1 MTLAGGTSLT
11 LAGEDSFFTT
21 PPDGKAVL
29 APDKDDDGG
38 LPRTRPRRL
47 GLTLNVCIFL
57 FFGLGFVE
65 DGIAGSPSVFGR
77 FGAGVEFAS
86 LSGNGRLDD
95 DDGASAGVM
104 VLDEDK
110 LGWRTDDTLD

>member
-1 MTLAGGTSLT
+1 MTLAGGKSLT

-38 LPRTRPRRL
+38 LPRTRPKRL

-65 DGIAGSPSVFGR
+65 DGIAGSPSV
-77 FGAGVEFAS
+77 E
-86 LSGNGRLDD
+86 
-95 DDGASAGVM
+95 
-104 VLDEDK
+104 
-110 LGWRTDDTLD
+110 TLDGGRQERGPTPIGIKERPIR